1 MKLVYM
7 KSTIDFIASKHSHR
21 IPAIES
27 IGTPDLV
34 ISNNSTYYKFNI
46 DEKQDNK

>member
-1 MKLVYM
+1 MKLIYM

-27 IGTPDLV
+27 IGVPESKEYNKV
-34 ISNNSTYYKFNI
+34 KYFIFNI
-46 DEKQDNK
+46 